1 MVYPASP
8 LAVPASLPLSHN
20 NNIKLSTTSSDLSAL
35 HVQVEDLRAALA
47 TEQKAHRRA
56 VQQYVDA
63 LDAKSDM
70 QLQLEASQQT
80 LAGLTAAHQALSE
93 QHQQLQQHYGGLL
106 GQCKTVRDIC
116 KHVDEALGLDPQ
128 LVQQVQQWQAAN
140 QQDPQQEG
148 AAGASAQHIP
158 QCEQEQEQ
166 EQAPAQLQ
174 QEQPG
179 SADTSSSGGGT
190 GSSAEPDG
198 ATDLQPLAERLEQQ
212 MQAMYASWRAASNA
226 RDVALTER
234 FRMADQ
240 LRDAEEGAWHMQQQH
255 KALQQTLQ
263 EAQQQ
268 LTTSQVRRLL

>member
-1 MVYPASP
+1 
-8 LAVPASLPLSHN
+8 
-20 NNIKLSTTSSDLSAL
+20 
-35 HVQVEDLRAALA
+35 VEDLRAALA

-93 QHQQLQQHYGGLL
+93 QHQQLQQYYGGLL
-106 GQCKTVRDIC
+106 GQCKAVRDIC

-128 LVQQVQQWQAAN
+128 LIQQVQQWQAAN
-140 QQDPQQEG
+140 QLDPQQEG
-148 AAGASAQHIP
+148 AVGASAQHLP
-158 QCEQEQEQ
+158 QCEQGQEQEQ
-166 EQAPAQLQ
+166 EQAPAQQ

-179 SADTSSSGGGT
+179 SADTSSSGGSSG
-190 GSSAEPDG
+190 GSSTESDG

-212 MQAMYASWRAASNA
+212 MQAIYASWRAASNA

-240 LRDAEEGAWHMQQQH
+240 LRDAEEGAWQMQQQH